1 MKKIILLIRDKFKI
15 VFKGERDKIQN
26 RTFEPLLA
34 TFLGPQGPSFL
45 DKKSR
50 VIFLSMTS
58 YLTENVLIH
67 IDLKLCLG

>member
-15 VFKGERDKIQN
+15 VFKGQRDKIQN
-26 RTFEPLLA
+26 RT
-34 TFLGPQGPSFL
+34 LGPQGPSFL